1 MTDSDNKIMRFWN
14 KIRSLHGRGKEL
26 GRLKRLAVLVATL
39 LFGTILYAGVAEFQM
54 LRDSV
59 KVNDEWVKYARHSI
73 AIDSRLTRLK
83 SEFGYGGF
91 IHNFK
96 NYILRQDPE
105 LTIQAERK
113 FAAMKTSIEDL
124 RRHFENIRQYEDFH
138 RFSSDAVTRIIIALD
153 TLEAGIDDYW
163 RKLKLARKLAADGA
177 NAEEIDAQ
185 VIIDDQPTLA
195 ALQSIDFEVATT
207 QNVELGH
214 VNKGLEQT
222 LKSVSRGSF
231 ILPLLFVTGFFTVWL
246 LWNMVNQIAGRR
258 EAEAA
263 LVEREAF
270 FRLLATVAPVGI
282 FHTDRDGR
290 CVYINE
296 RWKSLTGLSTEKAL
310 NEGWADALHP
320 EDREKVLNFW
330 MECVRERTP
339 YRQEFRLLH
348 QDDRTIWVLAQAL
361 PEIDD
366 TGRVHGFIGT
376 VTDITELREAEADLG
391 RSEERFAKAFR
402 ASPGLFAIS
411 RLSDGVHYD
420 VNDVWLETLGYD
432 RADVIGKSATE
443 IGIWGNP
450 SDREKLL
457 DILKRDGRAHNFD
470 GHLRRKDGRIIDVL
484 IACEIVEMEGE
495 ERLLIVAHDV
505 TEVHRL
511 KGQLQNTQK
520 MEAARGLTSGI
531 AHQFNNLFMGVS
543 GSLELLSE
551 NQSLDDNQQKMID
564 LSLMEI
570 QRGKKLTTQLL
581 AYTSQQP
588 LAPRRI
594 NLRDTIREQIFLFD
608 VFLGETLEFK
618 SKINKDLWDVEV
630 DPGEM
635 DTALFNIFSNAR
647 DAMPSGGKV
656 TLEATNITLDKAT
669 AGQKSLKAG
678 DYITLN
684 IRDEGPGM
692 SPEVISRAFDPFFT
706 TKDVGQ
712 GTGLGLSMVSGFA
725 TQSGGGAEI
734 ESTLGEGSVVRIY
747 LPRAAGAA
755 EGTKKTARKAGK
767 TARGSETVLVVEDDA
782 TVRLIA
788 VSMLENLGYKVIE
801 ASNGETALAEL
812 ENNDNGIDLL
822 FSDIVMPGGIS
833 GIELAGKVRSTHP
846 TLAILLTTGYSP
858 EEVNPVAKT
867 GKNWPLIPK
876 PYSKDILAREI
887 RTVLKSANA

>member
-1 MTDSDNKIMRFWN
+1 MIGSDNKTMKFWD
-14 KIRSLHGRGKEL
+14 KIQAFHRRGKGL
-26 GRLKRLAVLVATL
+26 GRLKRLAALVAAL
-39 LFGTILYAGVAEFQM
+39 LFGTIIYAGVTEFQVI
-54 LRDSV
+54 RDSI
-59 KVNDEWVKYARHSI
+59 KVNDEWVGYARHSI

-113 FAAMKTSIEDL
+113 FATVKESIKDL
-124 RRHFENIRQYEDFH
+124 RRHFESIYRNGDFH
-138 RFSSDAVTRIIIALD
+138 RFSPDAVTRIIIALD
-153 TLEAGIDDYW
+153 TLEAGIDEYW
-163 RKLKLARKLAADGA
+163 RKLELAQKLVAGGD

-185 VIIDDQPTLA
+185 IIIDDQPTLA

-207 QNVELGH
+207 QNVELSH
-214 VNKGLEQT
+214 INRGLERI

-231 ILPLLFVTGFFTVWL
+231 ILPLLFLTGFITIWL
-246 LWNMVNQIAGRR
+246 LWNMVNQIVSRR

-282 FHTDRDGR
+282 FHTDREGA

-296 RWKSLTGLSTEKAL
+296 RWKSLTGLSQKQAL
-310 NEGWADALHP
+310 SDGWADALYP
-320 EDREKVLNFW
+320 DDRNWVYAKWKKTVGEGSPF
-330 MECVRERTP
+330 
-339 YRQEFRLLH
+339 RQEFRFLH
-348 QDDRTIWVLAQAL
+348 QDGRTLWVLVQAL
-361 PEIDD
+361 PETDRE
-366 TGRVHGFIGT
+366 GRVRGYIGT
-376 VTDITELREAEADLG
+376 ITDITELRETEADLQ
-391 RSEERFAKAFR
+391 RSEELFAKVFHG
-402 ASPGLFAIS
+402 SPGLFAIT
-411 RLSDGVHYD
+411 RMKDGLHYD
-420 VNDVWLETLGYD
+420 VNDVWLATLGYKKE
-432 RADVIGKSATE
+432 DVIGKTSQE
-443 IGIWGNP
+443 IDVWVDRADRKRLVGIL
-450 SDREKLL
+450 EK
-457 DILKRDGRAHNFD
+457 DGRARNFESRLKTKN
-470 GHLRRKDGRIIDVL
+470 GQVIDVL
-484 IACEIVEMEGE
+484 IDCEKVEIDGE
-495 ERLLIVAHDV
+495 ERNLIVAHDV
-505 TEVHRL
+505 TEIQRL
-511 KGQLQNTQK
+511 KGQLQNAQK

-588 LAPRRI
+588 LTPRRI
-594 NLRDTIREQIFLFD
+594 NLRDTIREQIYLFD

-647 DAMPSGGKV
+647 DSMPTGGKV
-656 TLEATNITLDKAT
+656 ILEATNVSLDKAE

-678 DYITLN
+678 DYITLS
-684 IRDEGPGM
+684 IRDEGVGM

-712 GTGLGLSMVSGFA
+712 GAGLGLSMVSGFA
-725 TQSGGGAEI
+725 TQSRGGAEI
-734 ESTLGEGSVVRIY
+734 ESTSGEGSVVRIY

-755 EGTKKTARKAGK
+755 EEKKKTARKAGK
-767 TARGSETVLVVEDDA
+767 TARGSETVLVVEMTQQCA
-782 TVRLIA
+782 
-788 VSMLENLGYKVIE
+788 
-801 ASNGETALAEL
+801 
-812 ENNDNGIDLL
+812 
-822 FSDIVMPGGIS
+822 
-833 GIELAGKVRSTHP
+833 
-846 TLAILLTTGYSP
+846 
-858 EEVNPVAKT
+858 
-867 GKNWPLIPK
+867 
-876 PYSKDILAREI
+876 
-887 RTVLKSANA
+887 